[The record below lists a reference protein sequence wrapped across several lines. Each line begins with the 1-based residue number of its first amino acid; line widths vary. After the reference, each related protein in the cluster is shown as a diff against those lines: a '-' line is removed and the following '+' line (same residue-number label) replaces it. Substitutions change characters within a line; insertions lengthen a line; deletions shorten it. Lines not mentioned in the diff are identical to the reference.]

1 MPPRIGTGTAACFL
15 VGWWGLRWLERRLCG
30 AVVAAVPR
38 KRSGNRRCVSWSKG
52 TGCGGAASFSFGEK
66 PGSNGGSAGRWLLP
80 FPGNG
85 PGTGGV
91 FLGWREQAAAGRR
104 ASLSGRGRLGQKF
117 PRGSGC
123 CRSSETVREQAVCF
137 LVEGDGL
144 RRGGEPLF
152 RGEAGSDTFPVATAI
167 RCYRPLLAFPL
178 LAACLPAACHHLI
191 IRCCLHPPP
200 LLTRRT
206 SCQPPR
212 RLPPPAACH
221 YPPPATSA
229 TVACH
234 PCRCLPSRCCR
245 LPPAC
250 HYPPPATSAADC
262 VLTAC
267 VSTVCRFSPLVI
279 TTCRPPLPPAA
290 CLLPPSP
297 ACHHPLLPAPPP
309 LLTRRYRP
317 PQQLPATP
325 ATLRNLPPPAACH
338 FRRHAPAGR
347 TDGLRRHPAWSV
359 GARCVAGEKFCE
371 IIWKIGKSFL
381 SLFRLSIGVLAFRG
395 RDSCFLL
402 DYHSYGKRDYLSDGG
417 RVQEA
422 QGRA

>member
-144 RRGGEPLF
+144 RRGGELLF

-191 IRCCLHPPP
+191 IRCCLHP
-200 LLTRRT
+200 RR
-206 SCQPPR
+206 
-212 RLPPPAACH
+212 
-221 YPPPATSA
+221 Y
-229 TVACH
+229 
-234 PCRCLPSRCCR
+234 
-245 LPPAC
+245 
-250 HYPPPATSAADC
+250 
-262 VLTAC
+262 
-267 VSTVCRFSPLVI
+267 
-279 TTCRPPLPPAA
+279 RPPLPPAA
-290 CLLPPSP
+290 TARRNSCLPPPLLS
-297 ACHHPLLPAPPP
+297 AICHHPLPAISAAM
-309 LLTRRYRP
+309 RRP
-317 PQQLPATP
+317 GGQMGCGGTP
-325 ATLRNLPPPAACH
+325 
-338 FRRHAPAGR
+338 
-347 TDGLRRHPAWSV
+347 
-359 GARCVAGEKFCE
+359 
-371 IIWKIGKSFL
+371 
-381 SLFRLSIGVLAFRG
+381 RG
-395 RDSCFLL
+395 RS
-402 DYHSYGKRDYLSDGG
+402 GRDASPA
-417 RVQEA
+417 RSSA
-422 QGRA
+422 K

>member
-52 TGCGGAASFSFGEK
+52 TGCGGAESLSFGERT
-66 PGSNGGSAGRWLLP
+66 GSNGCSAGRWLLP
-80 FPGNG
+80 LPGNG
-85 PGTGGV
+85 PGAGGV
-91 FLGWREQAAAGRR
+91 LLCRREQAAAGRR
-104 ASLSGRGRLGQKF
+104 ASLSGRGRIRARH
-117 PRGSGC
+117 PSP
-123 CRSSETVREQAVCF
+123 
-137 LVEGDGL
+137 
-144 RRGGEPLF
+144 PLF
-152 RGEAGSDTFPVATAI
+152 ASAV
-167 RCYRPLLAFPL
+167 RCY
-178 LAACLPAACHHLI
+178 
-191 IRCCLHPPP
+191 HPPP
-200 LLTRRT
+200 ATT
-206 SCQPPR
+206 R
-212 RLPPPAACH
+212 RLPPLAACH

>member
-1 MPPRIGTGTAACFL
+1 MRRGGGLLF
-15 VGWWGLRWLERRLCG
+15 WGEAGFERRLCG

-52 TGCGGAASFSFGEK
+52 TGCGGAESLSFGERT
-66 PGSNGGSAGRWLLP
+66 GSNGCSAGRWLLP
-80 FPGNG
+80 LPGNG
-85 PGTGGV
+85 PGAGGV
-91 FLGWREQAAAGRR
+91 LLCRREQAAAGRR
-104 ASLSGRGRLGQKF
+104 ASLSGRGRIRTRH
-117 PRGSGC
+117 PSP
-123 CRSSETVREQAVCF
+123 
-137 LVEGDGL
+137 
-144 RRGGEPLF
+144 PLF
-152 RGEAGSDTFPVATAI
+152 ASAV
-167 RCYRPLLAFPL
+167 RCY
-178 LAACLPAACHHLI
+178 
-191 IRCCLHPPP
+191 HPPP
-200 LLTRRT
+200 ATT
-206 SCQPPR
+206 R

-297 ACHHPLLPAPPP
+297 ACHHPLLPALPP

>member
-38 KRSGNRRCVSWSKG
+38 KRSGNRRCVSWLEG
-52 TGCGGAASFSFGEK
+52 TGCGGAASLSFGEK

-85 PGTGGV
+85 PGAGGV
-91 FLGWREQAAAGRR
+91 LLCRREQAAAGRR
-104 ASLSGRGRLGQKF
+104 ASLSGRGRIRTRH
-117 PRGSGC
+117 PSP
-123 CRSSETVREQAVCF
+123 
-137 LVEGDGL
+137 
-144 RRGGEPLF
+144 PLF
-152 RGEAGSDTFPVATAI
+152 ASAV
-167 RCYRPLLAFPL
+167 RCY
-178 LAACLPAACHHLI
+178 
-191 IRCCLHPPP
+191 HPPP
-200 LLTRRT
+200 ATT
-206 SCQPPR
+206 R

-221 YPPPATSA
+221 YPPPA
-229 TVACH
+229 
-234 PCRCLPSRCCR
+234 
-245 LPPAC
+245 
-250 HYPPPATSAADC
+250 
-262 VLTAC
+262 
-267 VSTVCRFSPLVI
+267 I
-279 TTCRPPLPPAA
+279 TRRPLP
-290 CLLPPSP
+290 
-297 ACHHPLLPAPPP
+297 PPP
-309 LLTRRYRP
+309 LLVTPVAVCLPAAVAFPLPVITRRPLPPPPLLVTPVAVCLPAAVAFPLPVITRRPLPPLLTASSQPASPLSVAFPRLSLLPAARRYRPPPASFLLPLPVIIRCCLHPRRYRP

>member
-38 KRSGNRRCVSWSKG
+38 KRSGNRRCVSWLEG
-52 TGCGGAASFSFGEK
+52 TGCGGTAGFSFGE
-66 PGSNGGSAGRWLLP
+66 RRVRTR
-80 FPGNG
+80 FPS
-85 PGTGGV
+85 PPL
-91 FLGWREQAAAGRR
+91 FAAIARCLR
-104 ASLSGRGRLGQKF
+104 F
-117 PRGSGC
+117 
-123 CRSSETVREQAVCF
+123 RSSPPASPLPVIISSSAVACT
-137 LVEGDGL
+137 
-144 RRGGEPLF
+144 P
-152 RGEAGSDTFPVATAI
+152 AATA
-167 RCYRPLLAFPL
+167 
-178 LAACLPAACHHLI
+178 
-191 IRCCLHPPP
+191 
-200 LLTRRT
+200 
-206 SCQPPR
+206 
-212 RLPPPAACH
+212 
-221 YPPPATSA
+221 
-229 TVACH
+229 
-234 PCRCLPSRCCR
+234 
-245 LPPAC
+245 
-250 HYPPPATSAADC
+250 
-262 VLTAC
+262 
-267 VSTVCRFSPLVI
+267 
-279 TTCRPPLPPAA
+279 
-290 CLLPPSP
+290 
-297 ACHHPLLPAPPP
+297 
-309 LLTRRYRP
+309 RRYRP

>member
-1 MPPRIGTGTAACFL
+1 MGQ
-15 VGWWGLRWLERRLCG
+15 GLRR
-30 AVVAAVPR
+30 A
-38 KRSGNRRCVSWSKG
+38 SWSEG
-52 TGCGGAASFSFGEK
+52 GGCGGAAGFSFGER

-104 ASLSGRGRLGQKF
+104 ASLSGRERVRTDAL
-117 PRGSGC
+117 RGGGC
-123 CRSSETVREQAVCF
+123 CRSPETARVPAACF
-137 LVEGDGL
+137 FVGGNRL
-144 RRGGEPLF
+144 RRGGELLF
-152 RGEAGSDTFPVATAI
+152 RGGAGFGRVTHRL
-167 RCYRPLLAFPL
+167 RCSLLS
-178 LAACLPAACHHLI
+178 PAACHH
-191 IRCCLHPPP
+191 PPP
-200 LLTRRT
+200 ATT
-206 SCQPPR
+206 R
-212 RLPPPAACH
+212 RLPPLAACH

-250 HYPPPATSAADC
+250 HYPPPATSVADC

-297 ACHHPLLPAPPP
+297 ACHHPLLPAPPPLPPAACLLPPSPACHHPLLPALPP

>member
-1 MPPRIGTGTAACFL
+1 MGQ
-15 VGWWGLRWLERRLCG
+15 GLRR
-30 AVVAAVPR
+30 A
-38 KRSGNRRCVSWSKG
+38 SWSEG
-52 TGCGGAASFSFGEK
+52 GGCGGAAGFSFGER

-91 FLGWREQAAAGRR
+91 FLGRRGRAAAGRR
-104 ASLSGRGRLGQKF
+104 ASLLGRGRVRTEAL
-117 PRGSGC
+117 RGGGC
-123 CRSSETVREQAVCF
+123 CRSPETVREQAVCF

-144 RRGGEPLF
+144 RRGDEPLF

-167 RCYRPLLAFPL
+167 RCYRPLLA
-178 LAACLPAACHHLI
+178 
-191 IRCCLHPPP
+191 
-200 LLTRRT
+200 TT
-206 SCQPPR
+206 R
-212 RLPPPAACH
+212 RLPPLAACH

-309 LLTRRYRP
+309 LPPAATARRYRP
-317 PQQLPATP
+317 PL
-325 ATLRNLPPPAACH
+325 PPAACLLPPSPACH
-338 FRRHAPAGR
+338 HPLLPAPPAASHPPLPPAATARRNSCLPPPLLSAICHHPLPAISAAM
-347 TDGLRRHPAWSV
+347 RRP
-359 GARCVAGEKFCE
+359 GGQMGCG
-371 IIWKIGKSFL
+371 GTP
-381 SLFRLSIGVLAFRG
+381 RG
-395 RDSCFLL
+395 RS
-402 DYHSYGKRDYLSDGG
+402 GRDASPA
-417 RVQEA
+417 RSSA
-422 QGRA
+422 K

>member
-1 MPPRIGTGTAACFL
+1 M
-15 VGWWGLRWLERRLCG
+15 VGA
-30 AVVAAVPR
+30 AVVRTEALR
-38 KRSGNRRCVSWSKG
+38 
-52 TGCGGAASFSFGEK
+52 GG
-66 PGSNGGSAGRWLLP
+66 
-80 FPGNG
+80 
-85 PGTGGV
+85 
-91 FLGWREQAAAGRR
+91 
-104 ASLSGRGRLGQKF
+104 
-117 PRGSGC
+117 GC
-123 CRSSETVREQAVCF
+123 CRSPETVREQAVCF

-152 RGEAGSDTFPVATAI
+152 RGEDGFERMLCGAVVAVAPRKRPGCRRRASLSEGTGCGGAASFSFGEGPDSDASPIASAV
-167 RCYRPLLAFPL
+167 RCY
-178 LAACLPAACHHLI
+178 H
-191 IRCCLHPPP
+191 
-200 LLTRRT
+200 
-206 SCQPPR
+206 
-212 RLPPPAACH
+212 
-221 YPPPATSA
+221 PPPATTRRLPLPA
-229 TVACH
+229 ARYLRTVACH

-317 PQQLPATP
+317 PQQLLATP

>member
-1 MPPRIGTGTAACFL
+1 MRRGGGLLF
-15 VGWWGLRWLERRLCG
+15 WGEAGFERRLCG

-38 KRSGNRRCVSWSKG
+38 KRSGNRRCVSWLEG
-52 TGCGGAASFSFGEK
+52 TGCGGAESLSFGERT
-66 PGSNGGSAGRWLLP
+66 GSNGCSAGRWLLP
-80 FPGNG
+80 LPGNG
-85 PGTGGV
+85 PGAGGV
-91 FLGWREQAAAGRR
+91 LLCRREQAAAGRR
-104 ASLSGRGRLGQKF
+104 ASLSGRGRIRTRH
-117 PRGSGC
+117 PSP
-123 CRSSETVREQAVCF
+123 
-137 LVEGDGL
+137 
-144 RRGGEPLF
+144 PLF
-152 RGEAGSDTFPVATAI
+152 ASAV
-167 RCYRPLLAFPL
+167 RCY
-178 LAACLPAACHHLI
+178 
-191 IRCCLHPPP
+191 HPPP
-200 LLTRRT
+200 ATT
-206 SCQPPR
+206 G
-212 RLPPPAACH
+212 RLPPLAACH